1 MQREAVIGAARR
13 GWYPRG
19 PQPSTERVLQ
29 VVDAQML
36 EPPKASLPKRSLYFL
51 AARLRPFCHA
61 VLFIQSS
68 FLPRT
73 ESSVDD
79 LAEDFLLDDPAA
91 VLVCGDSLGAWRG
104 S

>member
-1 MQREAVIGAARR
+1 MLPFWWPRSTCRVSNGTRAARSLR
-13 GWYPRG
+13 PNVCFRSWMRRCSN
-19 PQPSTERVLQ
+19 PQ
-29 VVDAQML
+29 
-36 EPPKASLPKRSLYFL
+36 KASLPKRSLYFL

-73 ESSVDD
+73 ESSVAD

-91 VLVCGDSLGAWRG
+91 VLVCGDRLG
-104 S
+104 